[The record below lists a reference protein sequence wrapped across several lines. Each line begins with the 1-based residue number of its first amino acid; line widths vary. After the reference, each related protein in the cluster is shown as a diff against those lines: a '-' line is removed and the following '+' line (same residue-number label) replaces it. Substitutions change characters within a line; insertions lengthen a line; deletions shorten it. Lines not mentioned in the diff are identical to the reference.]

1 MLASFRM
8 MDSSQLCSLRVRLA
22 GSATRIFSS
31 WTPRSTMKCPD
42 EVKCPADMMAMT
54 KLNYLAALIDELS
67 LSDQEKLVAI
77 MEAGCDEVSDI
88 DDLINLTFNLDCYD
102 IMPGINDESDLGYYY
117 AHEAGIYSEK
127 DLGPLANYIDYERY
141 GRDIAMDEQGRFT
154 DEGYVRVAS
163 ERWDRQFN
171 GELDDIPDEY
181 RITGTGE
188 AAERDSTI
196 AVLIVEPGKEPY
208 MKEIDSGLES
218 LQHEVG
224 GCIEAIYPYED
235 PVALV

>member
-1 MLASFRM
+1 MS
-8 MDSSQLCSLRVRLA
+8 
-22 GSATRIFSS
+22 RI
-31 WTPRSTMKCPD
+31 
-42 EVKCPADMMAMT
+42 
-54 KLNYLAALIDELS
+54 IEL
-67 LSDQEKLVAI
+67 DVYKRQ
-77 MEAGCDEVSDI
+77 
-88 DDLINLTFNLDCYD
+88 
-102 IMPGINDESDLGYYY
+102 
-117 AHEAGIYSEK
+117 HEAGIYSEK

-163 ERWDRQFN
+163 ERWDRQFD

-181 RITGTGE
+181 RITGSGE

-208 MKEIDSGLES
+208 VKEIDSRLES

-235 PVALV
+235 PVALVCNEEGKLEAVSYTHLLP